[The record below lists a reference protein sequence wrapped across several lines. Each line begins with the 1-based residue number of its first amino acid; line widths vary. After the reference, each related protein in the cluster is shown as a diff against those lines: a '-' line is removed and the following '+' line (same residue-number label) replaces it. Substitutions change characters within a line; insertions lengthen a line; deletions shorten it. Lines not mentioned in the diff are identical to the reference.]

1 MIDGIA
7 WLAAPRAIAYGGYSV
22 VLARGLDAGELA
34 SRLAGAVYGPPRTV
48 LPLGE
53 LTSRELIEALDEGY
67 GDHPG
72 EAGLRLFEDGE
83 WAVAVMYGLW
93 QGEFETLVPVS
104 RGGAHVFHLEFE
116 EENGKPV
123 PPQFAYFHD
132 ERVMCSFNLHLDHSW
147 GYDGVSGEPEVAGPV
162 QELLTAAGLPDENLP
177 GSDAHRTSLEVLER
191 HFGLSLPRT
200 RILDEALPAVVLE
213 TA

>member
-1 MIDGIA
+1 MTDGIA
-7 WLAAPRAIAYGGYSV
+7 WLAVPRSIAYGGYSV

-34 SRLAGAVYGPPRTV
+34 TRLAGAVYGPPRTV

-53 LTSRELIEALDEGY
+53 LTAGELIEALEGED
-67 GDHPG
+67 GDYPE
-72 EAGLRLFEDGE
+72 EAALRLFEDGE
-83 WAVAVMYGLW
+83 WVVAVMYGLW
-93 QGEFETLVPVS
+93 QGEFEVLTPVS

-123 PPQFAYFHD
+123 PPYFGYFHD
-132 ERVMCSFNLHLDHSW
+132 GRVMCFFNLHLDYSW
-147 GYDGVSGEPEVAGPV
+147 GYDGVSGEPEVARPV
-162 QELLTAAGLPDENLP
+162 QELLTAAGLPGENLP
-177 GSDAHRTSLEVLER
+177 MRGAHRISLEVLER